1 MNQILDA
8 REQRSKHI
16 KQLIDLNKNR
26 SIAVLKLNV
35 VGENKNPLYMK
46 FLCLL
51 FNQYMNEEFKNKIE
65 KSDKVL
71 SVDGDYMYYIINEKG
86 TIVKERTIYIEDHH
100 YLGRLVDI
108 DVYDEKSISR
118 ADMECEM
125 RTCLVCDSYAHI
137 CSRNKT
143 HSEEEIQTKVKSII
157 HENLSPMILNEVITQ
172 IYFELDL
179 YPRFGLVSKVD
190 SGSHDDMDFELFMK
204 STYAIKPY
212 LKQFIEMGLEE
223 IDPKQLQEIGQKAE
237 QAMFKVTKG
246 VNTQKGLIFALGI
259 FLPAFVKSIINFQD
273 EEYFI
278 QEIKYISEE
287 IIGDYFDTLSNKEIV
302 SHGDQIYLDYG
313 IKGIRGEALKG
324 FKLVFD
330 SVMNKDGSLHDPYDC
345 LLHFMSQLDD
355 TTIIHRKGLDG
366 LRKVQKETDLLVQ
379 NGGYKNNKLFFETM
393 SDRYKQDGISPGG
406 SSDLLVL
413 KLIYENMKY
422 LLKEK
427 D

>member
-259 FLPAFVKSIINFQD
+259 FLPAFVKGIINFQD

>member
-143 HSEEEIQTKVKSII
+143 HSEEEIQ
-157 HENLSPMILNEVITQ
+157 N
-172 IYFELDL
+172 
-179 YPRFGLVSKVD
+179 
-190 SGSHDDMDFELFMK
+190 
-204 STYAIKPY
+204 
-212 LKQFIEMGLEE
+212 FIESLPSLAFNK
-223 IDPKQLQEIGQKAE
+223 IK
-237 QAMFKVTKG
+237 MFIENVPYAALDAVYECEHCGHNNKMEV
-246 VNTQKGLIFALGI
+246 KGLQAFFA
-259 FLPAFVKSIINFQD
+259 
-273 EEYFI
+273 
-278 QEIKYISEE
+278 
-287 IIGDYFDTLSNKEIV
+287 
-302 SHGDQIYLDYG
+302 
-313 IKGIRGEALKG
+313 
-324 FKLVFD
+324 
-330 SVMNKDGSLHDPYDC
+330 
-345 LLHFMSQLDD
+345 
-355 TTIIHRKGLDG
+355 
-366 LRKVQKETDLLVQ
+366 
-379 NGGYKNNKLFFETM
+379 
-393 SDRYKQDGISPGG
+393 
-406 SSDLLVL
+406 
-413 KLIYENMKY
+413 
-422 LLKEK
+422 
-427 D
+427 

>member
-190 SGSHDDMDFELFMK
+190 SGSHDDIDFELFMK

-366 LRKVQKETDLLVQ
+366 LRKVQKENQ
-379 NGGYKNNKLFFETM
+379 KSEY
-393 SDRYKQDGISPGG
+393 
-406 SSDLLVL
+406 
-413 KLIYENMKY
+413 
-422 LLKEK
+422 
-427 D
+427 